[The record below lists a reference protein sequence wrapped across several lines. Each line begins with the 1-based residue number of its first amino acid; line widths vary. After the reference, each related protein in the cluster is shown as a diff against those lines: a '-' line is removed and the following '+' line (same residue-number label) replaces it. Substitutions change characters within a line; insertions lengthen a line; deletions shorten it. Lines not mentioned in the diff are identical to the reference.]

1 MLYLQEN
8 LIEVVGVVL
17 GLVGCYSGG
26 RMIHRSYY
34 TARGWY
40 RVLVV
45 LGALAVTPLLATIL
59 FYIPFQVDRGTEVTR
74 YMMFIDF
81 IIYAMLPA
89 GGISF
94 LAYLADNFSDGHRP
108 ARLLLAASASFAMTV
123 LPIMYLFYAPKVLPR
138 YEIEWK
144 EEKPPVTLHL
154 IDESQNPIVRKAA

>member
-17 GLVGCYSGG
+17 GLAGCYPGG

-34 TARGWY
+34 TACGWY

-45 LGALAVTPLLATIL
+45 LGALLLTPLLATVL
-59 FYIPFQVDRGTEVTR
+59 FYIPFLVDRDTEITR

-81 IIYAMLPA
+81 VIYAILPA

-108 ARLLLAASASFAMTV
+108 ARLLLAASASFSMTV
-123 LPIMYLFYAPKVLPR
+123 LPVMYLFYAPGLLPR
-138 YEIEWK
+138 YKIEWK
-144 EEKPPVTLHL
+144 GEKSVVAMHL
-154 IDESQNPIVRKAA
+154 SDNPRNPIVHRAA

>member
-8 LIEVVGVVL
+8 LIEVIGVAL
-17 GLVGCYSGG
+17 GLVGCYPGG

-34 TARGWY
+34 TARSWY

-45 LGALAVTPLLATIL
+45 LGALVLTPLLATIL
-59 FYIPFQVDRGTEVTR
+59 FYIPFLVDRGTEVTR

-81 IIYAMLPA
+81 IIYAILPA

-123 LPIMYLFYAPKVLPR
+123 LPVMYLFYAPKVLPR

-144 EEKPPVTLHL
+144 EEKPTVTLHMPN
-154 IDESQNPIVRKAA
+154 ESQNPIVRKAL